1 MKPKMQGMMLLS
13 TVFVL
18 LLMASFMYSLQKG
31 MWLFSKL
38 NQQASA
44 SYAAFDALEYEAL
57 KLAKKTN
64 LTKLKTIEQGKQGGF
79 IKQGRAYTYG
89 ITSLASSQS
98 KQAVTW
104 FLTVQ
109 SGRARL
115 VLGLNQKHEIL
126 SWRYVID

>member
-18 LLMASFMYSLQKG
+18 LLMAGFMCSMQKG
-31 MWLFSKL
+31 MWLYAKL
-38 NQQASA
+38 NQQVRASH
-44 SYAAFDALEYEAL
+44 AAFDALEHEAFNL
-57 KLAKKTN
+57 SSKIKIKKL
-64 LTKLKTIEQGKQGGF
+64 EQGTKGHV
-79 IKQGRAYTYG
+79 IKQGRAYTYW
-89 ITSLASSQS
+89 ITKPLVNQSSPG
-98 KQAVTW
+98 VTW

-109 SGRARL
+109 ESRARL